1 MTPGESLEPLIAQA
15 TDWLLRLEEAPA
27 DSALRAAAEAWR
39 AADPGHGRAW
49 QRAERAYRLMAQAP
63 AAGPVVPPARLA
75 AMPAARTPSSR
86 KWLHGAATALAACLL
101 LLVGPVLLRHLQAD
115 AVTGTAELRRVT
127 LSDGTVVELA
137 AQSALEVR
145 FSAERRTVALLAGQA
160 FFNVAAQA
168 GRPFEVQA
176 ADLTVSVVGTA
187 FDVHLLAGAT
197 TVAVQH
203 GVVQVRSAR
212 SDGAMTA
219 RLVAGDQLTVGR
231 RGDAVRRAGV
241 APDEVA
247 AWRDHRLFVE
257 GATVGDVVDELRRY
271 NSGWI
276 VVADQA
282 LARHQVTGLFDLR
295 DPDRALR
302 MLIAPFGGHLHE
314 ITPFL
319 KVVSGP

>member
-1 MTPGESLEPLIAQA
+1 MTPGDSLEPLIAEA

-27 DSALRAAAEAWR
+27 DPALRAAAEAWR
-39 AADPGHGRAW
+39 TADPGHGRAW
-49 QRAERAYRLMAQAP
+49 QRAERAYRLMMQAP
-63 AAGPVVPPARLA
+63 AASAAVPTARLA
-75 AMPAARTPSSR
+75 AVPVGRTASPR
-86 KWLHGAATALAACLL
+86 KWFYGAAALAACLL
-101 LLVGPVLLRHLQAD
+101 LLFGPVLLRHLQAD
-115 AVTGTAELRRVT
+115 VVTGTAELRQVT
-127 LSDGTVVELA
+127 LPDGTVVELA
-137 AQSALEVR
+137 AQSALEVK
-145 FSAERRTVALLAGQA
+145 FTAERRTVALLAGQA
-160 FFNVAAQA
+160 FFNVATQA
-168 GRPFEVQA
+168 SRPFEVHA
-176 ADLTVSVVGTA
+176 ADLTIAVIGTA

-219 RLVAGDQLTVGR
+219 RLVAGDQLTVGHR
-231 RGDAVRRAGV
+231 SDAVRRAGV
-241 APDEVA
+241 APEEVA

-276 VVADQA
+276 VVADQS
-282 LARHQVTGLFDLR
+282 LARQQVTGLFDLH

-302 MLIAPFGGHLHE
+302 MLIAPFGGHLRE